1 MQSLIINILVS
12 ACKYRIAD
20 YKKDVEKYLRD
31 GISKMEG
38 SN

>member
-12 ACKYRIAD
+12 ACKYRTAD
-20 YKKDVEKYLRD
+20 YKKDAEKYLRD
-31 GISKMEG
+31 GISKIES